1 MTNLDLSN
9 RTMTEAR
16 QGNIAALLQVL
27 NEELGK
33 IGVRGRAIFTDGIL
47 HLLCES
53 DSQECLEQGELVPH
67 IEKLF
72 EQIAP
77 TDIQRV
83 KINARISQPQ
93 QIFWLDA
100 INKDPANQLLW
111 SQSINL
117 VKPNL
122 WQVLANGGF
131 SHGNYQF
138 LWGLITGL
146 IFGAIATALYHSLS
160 MSKGN
165 QMAKEN
171 TTNQISIPA
180 TTTTASPRMQPS
192 PNPITVSPS
201 PLVTNTEPAT
211 EPTKEVGTETAT
223 PQLNAEESFKEA
235 VRLAQSASDA
245 GKVAQTREDWL
256 AIAERW
262 QKAADLMAS
271 IPAEYERYDV
281 ATDRAFA
288 YQQNS
293 YAAQGEADKYPVY

>member
-1 MTNLDLSN
+1 MTNLDLAN

-33 IGVRGRAIFTDGIL
+33 IGVRSRAIFTDGLL

-67 IEKLF
+67 IQQLF

-77 TDIQRV
+77 SDIQRV

-111 SQSINL
+111 SESINL
-117 VKPNL
+117 VKPNI
-122 WQVLANGGF
+122 WQVLGNGGF

-138 LWGLITGL
+138 IWGLITGL
-146 IFGAIATALYHSLS
+146 IFGAIATALYHSLTVP
-160 MSKGN
+160 KGN
-165 QMAKEN
+165 QVAKE
-171 TTNQISIPA
+171 TNNQVSIPA
-180 TTTTASPRMQPS
+180 ATTTASPRIQPS
-192 PNPITVSPS
+192 PNPIIATPS
-201 PLVTNTEPAT
+201 PQTTTTGTEP
-211 EPTKEVGTETAT
+211 AT
-223 PQLNAEESFKEA
+223 PQLNSEESFKEA

-245 GKVAQTREDWL
+245 GKIAQTREEWL
-256 AIAERW
+256 VIAEQW

-271 IPAEYERYDV
+271 IPPEYERYDV

>member
-1 MTNLDLSN
+1 MADLDLSN

-53 DSQECLEQGELVPH
+53 DSQEYLEQSELVPR
-67 IEKLF
+67 IQEIF
-72 EQIAP
+72 GEIAP

-111 SQSINL
+111 SQSIDL
-117 VKPNL
+117 VKPNIL
-122 WQVLANGGF
+122 QVLGNGGF

-138 LWGLITGL
+138 IWGLITGL
-146 IFGAIATALYHSLS
+146 IFGAIATALYQMLT
-160 MSKGN
+160 MPKGN
-165 QMAKEN
+165 QMATES
-171 TTNQISIPA
+171 TTNQTSIPA
-180 TTTTASPRMQPS
+180 ATTTASPRMQPS
-192 PNPITVSPS
+192 PNITLTPA
-201 PLVTNTEPAT
+201 PLAT
-211 EPTKEVGTETAT
+211 TTETAESLFN
-223 PQLNAEESFKEA
+223 PEESFKEA

-245 GKVAQTREDWL
+245 GKVAQSREDWL

>member
-1 MTNLDLSN
+1 MADLDLSH

-53 DSQECLEQGELVPH
+53 DSQEYLKQSELVPR
-67 IEKLF
+67 IQEIF
-72 EQIAP
+72 TEIAP

-111 SQSINL
+111 SQSIDL
-117 VKPNL
+117 VKPNIL
-122 WQVLANGGF
+122 QVLGNGGF

-138 LWGLITGL
+138 IWGLITGL
-146 IFGAIATALYHSLS
+146 IFGAIATGLYHSLS

-165 QMAKEN
+165 QIAKEN
-171 TTNQISIPA
+171 TNQISIPVA
-180 TTTTASPRMQPS
+180 TTTASPSIQASPS
-192 PNPITVSPS
+192 ITLIPS
-201 PLVTNTEPAT
+201 PLATTTDTAEP
-211 EPTKEVGTETAT
+211 
-223 PQLNAEESFKEA
+223 LNPEESFKEA

-271 IPAEYERYDV
+271 IPPEYERYDV

>member
-1 MTNLDLSN
+1 MADLDLSN

-53 DSQECLEQGELVPH
+53 DGQEYLEQSELVPR
-67 IEKLF
+67 IQEIF
-72 EQIAP
+72 AEIAP

-111 SQSINL
+111 SQSIDL
-117 VKPNL
+117 VKPNIL
-122 WQVLANGGF
+122 QVLGNGGF

-146 IFGAIATALYHSLS
+146 IFGAIATALYQMLTIPQE
-160 MSKGN
+160 N
-165 QMAKEN
+165 QMATK
-171 TTNQISIPA
+171 TPTNQTSIPA
-180 TTTTASPRMQPS
+180 ATTTASPRMQPS
-192 PNPITVSPS
+192 PTITVTPA
-201 PLVTNTEPAT
+201 PLAT
-211 EPTKEVGTETAT
+211 TTETAE
-223 PQLNAEESFKEA
+223 PLNPEESFKEA
-235 VRLAQSASDA
+235 VRLGQSASDA

-271 IPAEYERYDV
+271 IPPEYERYDV

-293 YAAQGEADKYPVY
+293 YAAQGEADKYQVY

>member
-1 MTNLDLSN
+1 
-9 RTMTEAR
+9 MTEAR

-53 DSQECLEQGELVPH
+53 DGQEYLKQSELVPR
-67 IEKLF
+67 IQEIF
-72 EQIAP
+72 TEIAP

-111 SQSINL
+111 SQSIDL
-117 VKPNL
+117 VKPNIL
-122 WQVLANGGF
+122 QVLGNGGF

-138 LWGLITGL
+138 IWGLITGL

-165 QMAKEN
+165 QIAKEN
-171 TTNQISIPA
+171 TNQISIPVA
-180 TTTTASPRMQPS
+180 TTTASPSIQ
-192 PNPITVSPS
+192 VSPS
-201 PLVTNTEPAT
+201 ITLTPSPLATTTDTAEP
-211 EPTKEVGTETAT
+211 
-223 PQLNAEESFKEA
+223 LNPEESFKEA

-271 IPAEYERYDV
+271 IPPEYERYDV

>member
-1 MTNLDLSN
+1 MADLDLSN

-53 DSQECLEQGELVPH
+53 DGQEYLEQSELVPR
-67 IEKLF
+67 IQELF
-72 EQIAP
+72 AEIAP

-111 SQSINL
+111 SQSIDL
-117 VKPNL
+117 VKPHL
-122 WQVLANGGF
+122 WQVLGNGGF

-138 LWGLITGL
+138 IWGLITGL
-146 IFGAIATALYHSLS
+146 IFGAIATALYQMLT
-160 MSKGN
+160 MPKGN
-165 QMAKEN
+165 QMATEAN
-171 TTNQISIPA
+171 TNQISIPA
-180 TTTTASPRMQPS
+180 TTTTAMPRMQPS
-192 PNPITVSPS
+192 PSISVTPS
-201 PLVTNTEPAT
+201 PLAT
-211 EPTKEVGTETAT
+211 TTETAET
-223 PQLNAEESFKEA
+223 LFNPEESFKEA

-245 GKVAQTREDWL
+245 GKVAQSREDWL

-271 IPAEYERYDV
+271 IPPEYERYDV
-281 ATDRAFA
+281 AADRAFA

>member
-1 MTNLDLSN
+1 MADLDLSN

-33 IGVRGRAIFTDGIL
+33 IGVRARAIFTDGIL

-53 DSQECLEQGELVPH
+53 DSQEYLEQSELVPR
-67 IEKLF
+67 IQELF
-72 EQIAP
+72 AEIAP

-111 SQSINL
+111 SQLIDL
-117 VKPNL
+117 VKPNI

-146 IFGAIATALYHSLS
+146 IFGAIATALYQMLT
-160 MSKGN
+160 MPKGN
-165 QMAKEN
+165 QMATDVN
-171 TTNQISIPA
+171 TNQISIPA
-180 TTTTASPRMQPS
+180 TTTTAMPRMQPS
-192 PNPITVSPS
+192 PSITVTPS
-201 PLVTNTEPAT
+201 PLAT
-211 EPTKEVGTETAT
+211 TTETAET
-223 PQLNAEESFKEA
+223 LFNPEESFKEA

-245 GKVAQTREDWL
+245 GKVAQSREDWL

-271 IPAEYERYDV
+271 IPPEYERYDV
-281 ATDRAFA
+281 AADRAFA